1 MKFSFAFFALLISFI
16 AFSQNPPPMSLPKGN
31 QTALIEEFIKVSNY
45 EQSLKN
51 FGMNYMYSKMFK
63 YENGKNTRVLTKEQA
78 EQILNNFDFNSFKKH
93 SIYNAFSFVSE
104 ENLKHLIELYKNLNG
119 KINKSGDLFINS
131 NVIITNFTGYL
142 DQEIKTTN
150 K

>member
-1 MKFSFAFFALLISFI
+1 MKMARI
-16 AFSQNPPPMSLPKGN
+16 QG
-31 QTALIEEFIKVSNY
+31 
-45 EQSLKN
+45 
-51 FGMNYMYSKMFK
+51 
-63 YENGKNTRVLTKEQA
+63 VLTKEQA

-119 KINKSGDLFINS
+119 QINKSGDLFINS
-131 NVIITNFTGYL
+131 NVIITNFTAYL
-142 DQEIKTTN
+142 DQEIKTTTN